1 MKALVG
7 VLIFATIFGLI
18 LLLMLV
24 RFVYRIYSKVRDAKR
39 AMEDTI
45 NNRFGQND
53 TGRRSQQYQYNQN
66 GRQQRSGN
74 GAAQGDAQPRRT
86 QTESGEVIIDSRHQ
100 ERENKK
106 IFADDDGEYVD
117 YVEG

>member
-53 TGRRSQQYQYNQN
+53 TGRSPSSINTTKMEGSNVQETVLPKVMP
-66 GRQQRSGN
+66 SP
-74 GAAQGDAQPRRT
+74 DALRPRVAR
-86 QTESGEVIIDSRHQ
+86 
-100 ERENKK
+100 
-106 IFADDDGEYVD
+106 
-117 YVEG
+117 